1 MPGKGSNSGANAASS
16 TRAAENRVKA
26 FELRKLGM
34 SYRAIGEE
42 LGVTLKTAYQ
52 YVRFVLDEL
61 AEQTRESAI
70 EVRDMELE
78 RLDACIVTVQGVIAS
93 QHTKPD
99 ERLRAVNQLVK
110 IGESRR
116 KLLGLDAAQK
126 VDHTSKGEGISLSG
140 APAVVLEWLAKQDP
154 PQDEK

>member
-1 MPGKGSNSGANAASS
+1 MAGPASNSGANAASS

-52 YVRFVLDEL
+52 YVRFVLNDL
-61 AEQTRESAI
+61 AEQAKESAV

-78 RLDACIVTVQGVIAS
+78 RLDAGIVTVQGVISDPDA
-93 QHTKPD
+93 KPD
-99 ERLRAVNQLVK
+99 EKLRAVNQLVK

-154 PQDEK
+154 AQDEK